1 MFKLKEVEGK
11 FCVTPKTIIIEIFN
25 IEKQQVILNSQNFP
39 YRFDNKIFLMVLGVA
54 RNWPSKMSAST

>member
-54 RNWPSKMSAST
+54 RN